1 MYSVT
6 SVMSVLDYEL
16 LFFFFF
22 QAEDGIRDLTVTGVQ
37 TCALPISA
45 TRARSAAVCHRG
57 SRLRIT
63 PPPPPRSRAR
73 RDTARARA
81 RRAARAVPAP
91 RTGASPAPRRRARP
105 TCERRSLAKRPP
117 PSPPSP
123 SLPTHRSIGP

>member
-73 RDTARARA
+73 RDTAPAPPPRG
-81 RRAARAVPAP
+81 ARAVPAP
-91 RTGASPAPRRRARP
+91 PTGASPAPRRRGRP
-105 TCERRSLAKRPP
+105 TFQQPAFATPPPPPPPP
-117 PSPPSP
+117 PSPPP
-123 SLPTHRSIGP
+123 PY